1 MRNNH
6 IVDSRIE
13 LTKSKIQG
21 QMSEVQRR
29 RDSIQG
35 KIRMIQQLLP
45 NLRAQPVDIITSES
59 EDSDST
65 TPETQRQTRVQR

>member
-65 TPETQRQTRVQR
+65 TPET

>member
-45 NLRAQPVDIITSES
+45 NLRAQPVDSITSQS
-59 EDSDST
+59 EDSDSS
-65 TPETQRQTRVQR
+65 TPETQMQTRVQR